1 MSEGYAVSHLD
12 DHGDGPGFRKIRRA
26 LGVTAF
32 GVNAI
37 VFPPRF
43 SAGYHFHDTHE
54 ELYFLH
60 QGRMDIVF
68 GDGTRHELRPGSLAR
83 VDAQTVRRLH
93 NPSDEDAVVLI
104 VGGKDGYV
112 GRDAHVPEGE
122 TSRTGGPTP
131 SSS

>member
-1 MSEGYAVSHLD
+1 M
-12 DHGDGPGFRKIRRA
+12 
-26 LGVTAF
+26 GVTAF

-37 VFPPRF
+37 VLPPRF
-43 SAGYHFHDTHE
+43 SAGYHFHETQE

-60 QGRMDIVF
+60 SGRMEMEF
-68 GDGTRHELRPGSLAR
+68 GDGTRHELTPGSVVR
-83 VDAQTVRRLH
+83 VDAPTVRRLH
-93 NPSDEDAVVLI
+93 NPSDEEAVIVI

-122 TSRTGGPTP
+122 TSRTGGPMP